1 MLRYLFCL
9 SSHSSVPITLFM
21 LCASVGL
28 PSGRELQAADGGL
41 CEPVGRASQ
50 WTGRGGEAQRQD
62 GLRRAA
68 RSHEPQLADLAGQH
82 HREGEK
88 QLTLF

>member
-1 MLRYLFCL
+1 MAA
-9 SSHSSVPITLFM
+9 
-21 LCASVGL
+21 ASVGL

-41 CEPVGRASQ
+41 CEPIGRASQ
-50 WTGRGGEAQRQD
+50 RAGRGGETQRQD

-82 HREGEK
+82 HREGERK
-88 QLTLF
+88 LTPF